1 MYDDNKIYTLIIISK
16 HKIASC
22 SIGVLIVDADNILD
36 RMIGAIGG
44 KTQGDLGKILGIS
57 QTSISLAKRKG
68 KVPPEWFLKLCT
80 EKRLN
85 PNWLLTGQGLMHIP
99 ERATVDAELLRDVIA
114 IFETGVKQITQR
126 RELAAKP
133 EKKAEWIVYFYEE
146 FMEKSAEEKT
156 KEKIEEKIYG
166 VMKLP
171 ELKG

>member
-1 MYDDNKIYTLIIISK
+1 M
-16 HKIASC
+16 
-22 SIGVLIVDADNILD
+22 DADNILD

-68 KVPPEWFLKLCT
+68 KVPPEWFLKLST
-80 EKRLN
+80 EKGLN

-99 ERATVDAELLRDVIA
+99 ERETVDADLLRDVIA
-114 IFETGVKQITQR
+114 IFETGIKEITQR

-133 EKKAEWIVYFYEE
+133 EKKAKWIVYFYEE
-146 FMEKSAEEKT
+146 FMRKSAEERT